1 LPSFALLLVIDVLIM
16 RRVLAPIIGAS
27 RAAAAI
33 GPSMSH
39 ARLPTENL
47 PREVLPLALAVNK
60 ALDRLETGLEM
71 QREFTADAA
80 HELRT
85 PLAVLRTHI
94 DTVLPPGEAAALGAD
109 IDVMSRVV
117 DQLLD
122 LAELE
127 SFSLS
132 QGGPVNMDAICAD
145 VVGMMAPV
153 ALAEDRL
160 VEFTASST
168 PIWVFGNAEML
179 FRAVRNLV
187 ENAIRFTAPG
197 TSVEVEIRPPATVSV
212 KDRGPGVAPA
222 ERAVIFR
229 RFWRH
234 ARKDR
239 LHSGL
244 GLAIVARTV
253 QIHNSV
259 VEVADRPGG
268 GAVFSMHF
276 PVGDASN

>member
-1 LPSFALLLVIDVLIM
+1 
-16 RRVLAPIIGAS
+16 
-27 RAAAAI
+27 
-33 GPSMSH
+33 MSH

-47 PREVLPLALAVNK
+47 PREVLPLACALAVNK